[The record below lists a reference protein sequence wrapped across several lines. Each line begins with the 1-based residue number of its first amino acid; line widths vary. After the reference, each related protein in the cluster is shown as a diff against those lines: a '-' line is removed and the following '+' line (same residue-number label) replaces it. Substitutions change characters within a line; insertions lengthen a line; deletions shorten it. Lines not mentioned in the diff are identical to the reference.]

1 MAKQNQGMINTFL
14 TIDPYMA
21 RTDYFEQKREELNK
35 IKKKDVGIN
44 NSRAHAYRD
53 QRSRE
58 KREAAKGGGMFGM

>member
-14 TIDPYMA
+14 KIDPYMP

-53 QRSRE
+53 ARNRE
-58 KREAAKGGGMFGM
+58 KRDAAKGGGMFGQ

>member
-1 MAKQNQGMINTFL
+1 
-14 TIDPYMA
+14 MA

-53 QRSRE
+53 ARNRE
-58 KREAAKGGGMFGM
+58 KRDAAKGGGMFGQ